1 MVTTEMVDRAT
12 GEVIETTGA
21 AVPAVYRPAPLSFG
35 EALERLTAPGALEQQ
50 QKLMD
55 LYDRAC
61 RALVGPNDVQ
71 RDGDR
76 EFKKKS
82 AWRKLG
88 RFFGVSTEIVKI
100 ESGWEWDEQ
109 EHVRHFVARVIV
121 RGTAPWGQSVEAV
134 GLCSTRELR
143 FYSRGQPNPV
153 ARAKAEHDCEA
164 TAATR
169 ATNRAISD
177 LIAAGEV
184 SAEEVNAGHPD
195 DAPSDRKARQDDGP
209 ASGRQVSYIRDLLR
223 SRVVPTEHADE
234 IRTRLERGL
243 SKSEARRVIGYLMDL
258 PIRHEPVEDEDDPFG
273 PDDTD
278 AYEPGDLSALAAQA
292 TRPAPSAQEA
302 GR

>member
-1 MVTTEMVDRAT
+1 MALVIPDTRPVDVVDRPT
-12 GEVIETTGA
+12 GEVLQERVAVDAGA
-21 AVPAVYRPAPLSFG
+21 LVVARPAPLSFG

-71 RDGDR
+71 REGDR

-100 ESGWEWDEQ
+100 ESGWEWDEEEQ
-109 EHVRHFVARVIV
+109 VRHFVARVIV

-184 SAEEVNAGHPD
+184 SAEEIEHEGVPEP
-195 DAPSDRKARQDDGP
+195 APCP
-209 ASGRQVSYIRDLLR
+209 
-223 SRVVPTEHADE
+223 SRP
-234 IRTRLERGL
+234 R
-243 SKSEARRVIGYLMDL
+243 
-258 PIRHEPVEDEDDPFG
+258 
-273 PDDTD
+273 
-278 AYEPGDLSALAAQA
+278 A
-292 TRPAPSAQEA
+292 TRPAQQQRPEAAPKPAVGEISRDGELASARQTAVIRRPLAERDVDEA
-302 GR
+302 TREATEAALGAGALSRAEAHRLIAELMSRPKLSDDEPGA